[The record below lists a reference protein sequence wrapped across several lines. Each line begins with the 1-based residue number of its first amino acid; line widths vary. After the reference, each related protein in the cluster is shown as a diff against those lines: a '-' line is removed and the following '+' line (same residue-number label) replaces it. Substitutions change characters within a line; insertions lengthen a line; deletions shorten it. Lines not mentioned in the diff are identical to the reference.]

1 MKTRRMPQPK
11 LPDPPSLRTILSVM
25 VVALCVVLYIVSLT
39 YSGTFDAVM
48 ISKTPAGR
56 LEALKRQAET
66 ALGTTTTAS
75 WNTSLALSTVHPIL
89 IALVG
94 IPLTVLPDSVF
105 PMLMTIFSVCIVGIT
120 GIVIWK
126 LFPQNRMRLPTLA
139 YLLANL
145 TLYEEMKNPGFQLV
159 RIILSGALLLKIENG
174 KNTTSIFFLLLFL
187 MILEPL
193 NCILPFML
201 VFGQQRKTSFAA
213 LGSWIVLTGVL
224 LTTPFGVSY
233 RETMIH
239 TFLSWIPTT
248 YSMTS
253 IGKFLPLPPVFFA
266 ALFSLALGGIIILS
280 RRLSYPVSLVVGMI
294 LVVLFS
300 SNSIPAS
307 FLLPPAL
314 TILLLLMG
322 EIQFTPLLAAVLFA
336 IALPSPI
343 FWVRV
348 GTTTGDMLSSQNIA
362 LAAIWHAYWGALLI
376 GGIILSKRTN
386 PATITLS

>member
-1 MKTRRMPQPK
+1 
-11 LPDPPSLRTILSVM
+11 M

-66 ALGTTTTAS
+66 ALGTTTPTS
-75 WNTSLALSTVHPIL
+75 WNTSLALSTAHPIL
-89 IALVG
+89 VTLVG

-105 PMLMTIFSVCIVGIT
+105 SMLMTILSVCVVGIT
-120 GIVIWK
+120 GIVIWNM
-126 LFPQNRMRLPTLA
+126 FPQNRIRLPALA
-139 YLLANL
+139 YILANL
-145 TLYEEMKNPGFQLV
+145 TLYEELKNPGFQLI
-159 RIILSGALLLKIENG
+159 RIILSGALLLKIEHGG
-174 KNTTSIFFLLLFL
+174 KNISIFFLLLFI

-193 NCILPFML
+193 NCILPL
-201 VFGQQRKTSFAA
+201 VLMFGQQRKISFAA

-224 LTTPFGVSY
+224 LTTPFGLSY

-239 TFLSWIPTT
+239 TFLSWIPTA
-248 YSMTS
+248 YSLTS
-253 IGKFLPLPPVFFA
+253 IGKFIPLPPVFFA
-266 ALFSLALGGIIILS
+266 TLFFLALGGSVALS
-280 RRLSYPVSLVVGMI
+280 HRQSYPISLVIGMI
-294 LVVLFS
+294 LVILFS

-314 TILLLLMG
+314 TMLLLLTG
-322 EIQFTPLLAAVLFA
+322 EIRFTPFLAAVLFA

-343 FWVRV
+343 FWIRV
-348 GTTTGDMLSSQNIA
+348 GTTTGDILSSQNIA

-376 GGIILSKRTN
+376 PAIILSKRIN
-386 PATITLS
+386 PATIQSS